1 MDGITKIYSNGFTA
15 NHDVNLVLH
24 EGEILALVGENGA
37 GKTTLMKILFG
48 MESHQGGHIEV
59 NGTTVKIN
67 SPLDA
72 IAWLKSFRLMK
83 SASPYRLCPPL
94 ANAWN

>member
-1 MDGITKIYSNGFTA
+1 MSKEVLRMDGITKIYSNGFTA

-48 MESHQGGHIEV
+48 MESHQGS
-59 NGTTVKIN
+59 TVRWM
-67 SPLDA
+67 PL
-72 IAWLKSFRLMK
+72 
-83 SASPYRLCPPL
+83 PL
-94 ANAWN
+94 A